1 MVHGN
6 FTLFFFSLS
15 GTSPSGQE
23 ADGKAQAQRHHR
35 EGKDGLQDE
44 QIEPNGFMDLWILDN
59 PPSCTGQDENPR
71 AQEFGKLGVN
81 YTTQNLPTLSISI
94 FDYSGFRIDHTGTQR
109 CLYIGVQISHP
120 LGIAPSTLKPL

>member
-44 QIEPNGFMDLWILDN
+44 QIDRTQWVYGFVDFGQ
-59 PPSCTGQDENPR
+59 PPQLHG
-71 AQEFGKLGVN
+71 AG
-81 YTTQNLPTLSISI
+81 
-94 FDYSGFRIDHTGTQR
+94 
-109 CLYIGVQISHP
+109 
-120 LGIAPSTLKPL
+120 